1 MPKEHSAFTLSSIIK
16 LIDQN
21 IRLCFAI
28 QDTLYISKNDQTRI
42 EALLCNSLKKPFYS
56 NPSKAKTSKL
66 LAKKEGC
73 VKERKVFSTLIE
85 NVETF
90 NEEELLLKRCFSTAA
105 LLRFLEQTYDI
116 IGDSKKIDI
125 REKFPQYSAYGC
137 LKDVNFK
144 LVPIRDEKVLLAYKK
159 PDELDKIAKQIID
172 SNPECFN
179 NIESHNILNIYNTV
193 LEEIGRIVDD
203 EWNIICTRI
212 LMNKQSAKTS
222 DILAK
227 IVSVIV
233 MCFSDDD
240 NDFKNTR
247 VTKALKKYLDIYDDS
262 ELSETSTLP
271 NNEIM
276 DDAATPAKESN
287 ASLREIIKAIESSVD
302 EHHLSTVLN
311 LLSSKLKDI
320 YRNGSDE
327 ERRQLLDIQIELESN
342 PSDSIYWVIS
352 LVMSLAMLNSELE
365 EIEKKIEKWQE
376 LLNSATEQILREFW
390 IDSIKKS
397 VENYKQKSIQHKEK
411 TGLYNELLSKMQS
424 SLIEHSIDD
433 NSDEFQRDTD
443 KQKKYRQ
450 YGG

>member
-73 VKERKVFSTLIE
+73 AKERKVFSTLIE

-247 VTKALKKYLDIYDDS
+247 VTNALKKYLDIYDDS
-262 ELSETSTLP
+262 EFSEKTTLP
-271 NNEIM
+271 NDQIQDES
-276 DDAATPAKESN
+276 ATTAKESN
-287 ASLREIIKAIESSVD
+287 TSLRRLIKAIESSVD
-302 EHHLSTVLN
+302 EHQLSTVLN
-311 LLSSKLKDI
+311 LLSSKIKDI
-320 YRNGSDE
+320 YLNGSDE
-327 ERRQLLDIQIELESN
+327 DRSQLLDIQIDLVPTLSN
-342 PSDSIYWVIS
+342 RIDWIIF
-352 LVMSLAMLNSELE
+352 LVMSIAKITHEIV
-365 EIEKKIEKWQE
+365 EIEKEIKELQE
-376 LLNSATEQILREFW
+376 RLNFAAEQILQEVL
-390 IDSIKKS
+390 IDSIKKAA
-397 VENYKQKSIQHKEK
+397 EKRKQKYIQKEELE
-411 TGLYNELLSKMQS
+411 GSLYNELMQS
-424 SLIEHSIDD
+424 SLMEYNIDD
-433 NSDEFQRDTD
+433 NLVEHQRDTD